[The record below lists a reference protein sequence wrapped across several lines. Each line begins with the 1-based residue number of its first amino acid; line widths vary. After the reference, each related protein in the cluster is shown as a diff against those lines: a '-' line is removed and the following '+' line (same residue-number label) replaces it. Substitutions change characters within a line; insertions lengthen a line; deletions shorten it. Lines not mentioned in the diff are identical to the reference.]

1 MFMKKSFKAVIV
13 LLLVI
18 SLLAGCQQT
27 PDNPIVI
34 EKDNDGWQDYAASE
48 ESIPPTD
55 VPSKYTAD
63 LSLDRL
69 DVTIDANVEIP
80 EESIFPIY
88 LVRQRLFTQEDAD
101 RIMSV
106 LLGDAELYAETNV
119 RTKEFLQQSIDSYA
133 KQLQDEVSDDSREFY
148 QEQIKALMAE
158 QESAP
163 DNSTLTPASRTLEF
177 IPTDDLLGSYGEETD
192 DAPLAWTEEAKH
204 RAEADGNTAITGIS
218 FLPAGKMRLSILNN
232 TETGSSVRFLFAND
246 EDLVNTETLASFS
259 EDEAKQR
266 ARAYLKEMGVEEA
279 DVLDC
284 SAEKNEDGKVSSY
297 AVSLCSHIS
306 GTEQKDITPAS
317 VYDAIY
323 EQQTAP
329 SVKQENII
337 FELSD
342 AGIIGFTWSDP
353 YETIE
358 KSSNN
363 MKLLSFEDIEQMI
376 ESLLPMK
383 TLWAY
388 PGEEQDENIIGRK
401 LTIDK
406 ISLSYMQVRKKSDM
420 QSRYYIPVWDV
431 IGSMT
436 YQYSDTYDPSG
447 GGFVVDKNGE
457 RIGFEDCSVLTI
469 NAIDGTVIDRLLG
482 Y

>member
-1 MFMKKSFKAVIV
+1 MKRSIKAVIM
-13 LLLVI
+13 LLLAI

-48 ESIPPTD
+48 ESIAPID
-55 VPSKYTAD
+55 VPSTYTAN

-69 DVTIDANVEIP
+69 NVVINANIEIP
-80 EESIFPIY
+80 DESTYPVY
-88 LVRQRLFTQEDAD
+88 LVRQRLFTQEEANK
-101 RIMSV
+101 IISV
-106 LLGDAELYAETNV
+106 LLGDAELYTETNI

-133 KQLQDEVSDDSREFY
+133 KQLQDEDISDDQREFY
-148 QEQIKALMAE
+148 KQRITALMAE

-192 DAPLAWTEEAKH
+192 DAPLAWTEEAKR

-218 FLPAGKMRLSILNN
+218 FLPAGKTRLSILNN

-246 EDLVNTETLASFS
+246 EDLINTGTLASFS

-266 ARAYLKEMGVEEA
+266 AKAYLKEMGVEA
-279 DVLDC
+279 NALNC
-284 SAEKNEDGKVSSY
+284 SAENNKDGQISSY
-297 AVSLCSHIS
+297 TVHLCSCIP
-306 GTEQKDITPAS
+306 GTEQEYITPAS

-329 SVKQENII
+329 PVNQENI
-337 FELSD
+337 FLELSD
-342 AGIIGFTWSDP
+342 EGIIGFSWSDP
-353 YETIE
+353 YEIVE
-358 KSSNN
+358 KSSDNT
-363 MKLLSFEDIEQMI
+363 KLLSFDEIKQLV
-376 ESLLPMK
+376 ESMLPMK

-406 ISLSYMQVRKKSDM
+406 MSLSYMQVRKKSDL

-447 GGFVVDKNGE
+447 GGFIVDENGE
-457 RIGFEDCSVLTI
+457 RIGFQDCSVLTL
-469 NAIDGTVIDRLLG
+469 NAIDGTIIDRLLG